1 MKRGRIPL
9 RGDSPP
15 FPAEKGTVPKGM
27 RPLFRWIRRGLV
39 VLAVLIVLTILV
51 AWLTLRASLP
61 ELEGEAPVAGLSAP
75 VSIERDALGVPV
87 IRGGTSEDVARATGY
102 AHAQD
107 RFFQMDLLRRTGA
120 GELSALLGS
129 GLLDVDRRVRVHQFR
144 KRAGKALAAL
154 DARDRGLLESYA
166 AGVNAALTDAGAR
179 PFEYFLL
186 FQIPRQW
193 RAEDCLLVVYAMWI
207 DLQGLEARSE
217 QRRGRLAAV
226 LPEVL
231 YRFVTNPDPEWEAPL
246 DGSRLP
252 QAPLPTAEQYDLR
265 KLDPELF
272 REVENRREIDRR
284 TAWLDHDDRDEMV
297 GSNNWAVAKARSA
310 NGGAWLANDMHLGL
324 RVPNIWYRARLVVA
338 GEKLDVTGVTLPG
351 VPGIIAGSNGHVAW
365 GFTNSYGDFQD
376 LIALAPGPEVGTTYL
391 TADGTRE
398 FEEDIERIEVA
409 GGEGEDLI
417 VKRTIWGP
425 VIGEDGEG
433 HQLALAW
440 TAHREGASDMALLA
454 LQRAKGIEEAAS
466 IIGGAG
472 MPGQNVMLAD
482 SQGRIGWVL
491 SGKLP
496 RRSGFDA
503 ERPAAWHEPGVGWN
517 GWVAARDTPRLLD
530 PPQGYAWSANARVIG
545 GAAYARIGDGDYA
558 PAARALQ
565 IRDRLEA
572 MPHVGVPEL
581 LSIQLDDRADYVA
594 HWQPLAVAALQQ
606 ADQSAAARLV
616 GDWSGHAAIDD
627 AGFRLLREFERR
639 LSDRAFWMLT
649 VEAQARWP
657 DFSWRTPQRF
667 TEVAWRLVHER
678 PANLLDPRF
687 ENWDAWLADV
697 ANETVRAVPVGCT
710 DIAVCNWGRVNTA
723 LIQHPIS
730 EAVPFLSRWLDMP
743 ADKLPGDW
751 STPRVQ
757 SPTFGA
763 SERFGVSPGREA
775 EGYLH
780 MPGGQSG
787 HPLSH
792 FYRNGHG
799 AWVRGEATPFLPGA
813 AEFTLTLVPKK

>member
-1 MKRGRIPL
+1 MKPRVG
-9 RGDSPP
+9 
-15 FPAEKGTVPKGM
+15 
-27 RPLFRWIRRGLV
+27 RWIRRGLV
-39 VLAVLIVLTILV
+39 ALAALIVVAIFV
-51 AWLTLRASLP
+51 AWMMLRASLP
-61 ELEGEAPVAGLSAP
+61 ALDGEAELGGLTAP
-75 VSIERDALGVPV
+75 VSIERDMRGVPV
-87 IRGGTSEDVARATGY
+87 IRGATREDVARATGF
-102 AHAQD
+102 AHGQD

-129 GLLDVDRRVRVHQFR
+129 GLLDVDRRIRVHQFR
-144 KRAGKALAAL
+144 KHAEEALAAL
-154 DARDRGLLESYA
+154 DPRGRGLLEAYA
-166 AGVNAALTDAGAR
+166 AGVNAALAQSGAR

-186 FQIPRQW
+186 FQTPREW
-193 RAEDCLLVVYAMWI
+193 RPEDCLLVVYAMWI
-207 DLQGLEARSE
+207 DLQGLEARTE
-217 QRRGRLAAV
+217 QRRGRLSEA

-231 YRFVTNPDPEWEAPL
+231 YRFVMNPDPEWEAPL

-252 QAPLPTAEQYDLR
+252 QAPMPTAEEYDLR
-265 KLDPELF
+265 KLDPALF
-272 REVENRREIDRR
+272 REVEDRLEVDRR
-284 TAWLDHDDRDEMV
+284 SAWIDHESRDEMV
-297 GSNNWAVAKARSA
+297 GSNNWAVAKGRSA

-324 RVPNIWYRARLVVA
+324 RVPNIWYRARFVVA
-338 GEKLDVTGVTLPG
+338 SEELDVSGVTLPG
-351 VPGIIAGSNGHVAW
+351 VPAIVAGSNGNVAW

-376 LIALAPGPEVGTTYL
+376 LIALAPGPEIGATYL
-391 TADGTRE
+391 TSDGPRE
-398 FEEDIERIEVA
+398 FEEITERIEVA
-409 GGEGEDLI
+409 GGESEELV

-425 VIGEDGEG
+425 VIGEDGVG

-440 TAHREGASDMALLA
+440 TAHHADATDMALLT
-454 LQRAKGIEEAAS
+454 LETAKDIDDAVR

-482 SQGRIGWVL
+482 RHGRIGWVL

-496 RRSGFDA
+496 VRSAFDA

-517 GWVAARDTPRLLD
+517 GWVTAGDTPRFLD
-530 PPQGYAWSANARVIG
+530 PPQDFAWSANARVVG
-545 GAAYARIGDGDYA
+545 GEAYARIGDGDYA
-558 PAARALQ
+558 PAARARQ
-565 IRDRLEA
+565 IRDRLAA
-572 MPHVGVPEL
+572 MPRVGAAEL

-616 GDWSGHAAIDD
+616 GDWSGRAAVDD

-639 LSDRAFWMLT
+639 VSDRAFRMLT
-649 VEAQARWP
+649 VEAQTRWP

-667 TEVAWRLVHER
+667 TEVAWRLIHEQ
-678 PANLLDPRF
+678 PMHLLDPRF
-687 ENWDAWLADV
+687 EDWDAWLADV
-697 ANETVRAVPVGCT
+697 ANETVHAVPVGCS
-710 DIAVCNWGRVNTA
+710 DVSVCNWGRVNTA

-743 ADKLPGDW
+743 ADELPGDW

-787 HPLSH
+787 HPLSL
-792 FYRNGHG
+792 FYSAGHG
-799 AWVRGEATPFLPGA
+799 AWVRGEATPFLPGR
-813 AEFTLTLVPKK
+813 AEFTLTLVPAEQQ